1 MEMELRVQQGKLQT
15 NKDGTMT
22 VSGYVNKTEQL
33 SNVLGVTKRFVEK
46 IAKGAF
52 ARAILNAQRDIDFL
66 AEHNSKLILASTRNQ
81 SLTMTEDDEGLFMT
95 ATITSTSWGKDYYEL
110 INSGILRNMSFGF
123 RTITDSWKS
132 IGSGL
137 FERTIE
143 ELELFEVS
151 VVRDPAYS
159 QSTIA
164 ARGIDLVEEVKV
176 PSDVIQNENKKQE
189 ERNNNMKTEHRY
201 VRTNEEL
208 KKEERNADYEDFTSF
223 IREKRALQGT
233 VEGSNLVP
241 QTVADLVVKKME
253 ETSPVFARAKKF
265 PSVYGSL
272 KIAREDDFNFEAGF
286 VGEGQDV
293 IEGAI
298 ALQEVKLEQKR
309 YGAAIQLTNQ
319 LINDSAI
326 NIVDY
331 IADLLARRVAK
342 VAERSILNGNTTEE
356 FRGIIHDTDVQSISV
371 PTSVN
376 NITYDYLMDLYNAVH
391 PDYLNGAIFIVEKS
405 AFSAISKLKDGA
417 GHFYMQN
424 GVANGRPTRTLF
436 GAEVFVSDSLPETT
450 PIVFGNIE
458 RGYGLMI
465 KKAQGIQMIQDTQT
479 AFKGTK
485 MFLCDVYADGAV
497 YNPHALAKMVIV

>member
-1 MEMELRVQQGKLQT
+1 MKMELRVQNAELLA
-15 NKDGTMT
+15 NEDGTMT
-22 VSGYVNKTEQL
+22 VSGYVNKTESL

-52 ARAILNAQRDIDFL
+52 ARSIQNAQKDIDFL
-66 AEHNSKLILASTRNQ
+66 AEHNNKLILASTRNQ
-81 SLTMTEDDEGLFMT
+81 SLNLTEDNKGLFME
-95 ATITSTSWGKDYYEL
+95 AMITPTTWGKDYYEL
-110 INSGILRNMSFGF
+110 IYSGILRNMSFGF
-123 RTITDSWKS
+123 RTIKDNWKLLEA
-132 IGSGL
+132 GL
-137 FERTIE
+137 YERTIE

-164 ARGIDLVEEVKV
+164 ARGIDLVEEVKI
-176 PSDVIQNENKKQE
+176 PSDVIQNKKQE

-201 VRTNEEL
+201 LRTNEEL

-223 IREKRALQGT
+223 IRENRALQGT
-233 VEGSNLVP
+233 VNGSSLVP
-241 QTVADLVVKKME
+241 QIVADLVIRKMDQS
-253 ETSPVFARAKKF
+253 SPVFARAKKF

-272 KIAREDDFNFEAGF
+272 KIAREDDFKFEAGF

-293 IEGAI
+293 IEGAM

-342 VAERSILNGNTTEE
+342 VAERSILNGNTAEE
-356 FRGIIHDTDVQSISV
+356 FRGIIHDTDVQTITV
-371 PTSVN
+371 PTSVD
-376 NITYDYLMDLYNAVH
+376 NITYDHLMDLYNTVH
-391 PDYLNGAIFIVEKS
+391 PDYLNGAIFIVGKS

-424 GVANGRPTRTLF
+424 GSVNGRPTRTIF
-436 GAEVFVSDSLPETT
+436 GAEVFISDSLPGTT

-458 RGYGLMI
+458 CGYGLMI

-497 YNPHALAKMVIV
+497 YNPHALAKLVID